1 MASSSSNLA
10 ILATIVTTI
19 AMLSFGAMAQAPS
32 ASTNSSTC
40 TNAIMSL
47 SPCLPY
53 VTGNSTSPS
62 APCCSQLGTFVQSTP
77 QCLCTL
83 VNSRGS
89 PSFLTVNQT
98 LALALPGA
106 CKLQTPPIS
115 QCKAPG
121 SSVTSSSPGPTDSST
136 DTPEASAAA
145 PTEVPASSSGGGDG
159 ATGSKT
165 AGTSS
170 SDAAIVTASLVQAL
184 LVGLF
189 AVAGA
194 GF

>member
-115 QCKAPG
+115 QCKA
-121 SSVTSSSPGPTDSST
+121 
-136 DTPEASAAA
+136 AAA

>member
-115 QCKAPG
+115 QCK
-121 SSVTSSSPGPTDSST
+121 

>member
-1 MASSSSNLA
+1 
-10 ILATIVTTI
+10 
-19 AMLSFGAMAQAPS
+19 MLSFGAMAQAPS

-115 QCKAPG
+115 QCK
-121 SSVTSSSPGPTDSST
+121 
-136 DTPEASAAA
+136 
-145 PTEVPASSSGGGDG
+145 
-159 ATGSKT
+159 
-165 AGTSS
+165 GT
-170 SDAAIVTASLVQAL
+170 VLVLGIML
-184 LVGLF
+184 LNRYIPITQVIRM
-189 AVAGA
+189 
-194 GF
+194 

>member
-1 MASSSSNLA
+1 MASSSGNLA

-19 AMLSFGAMAQAPS
+19 AMLSFGAMAQTPS

-53 VTGNSTSPS
+53 VTGNSTTPS

-98 LALALPGA
+98 LALALPDA
-106 CKLQTPPIS
+106 D
-115 QCKAPG
+115 APG
-121 SSVTSSSPGPTDSST
+121 SSETTTTSPGPTDSST
-136 DTPEASAAA
+136 DTPEAAA
-145 PTEVPASSSGGGDG
+145 PTAGTEVPASSSGGGNGD
-159 ATGSKT
+159 AGSKT